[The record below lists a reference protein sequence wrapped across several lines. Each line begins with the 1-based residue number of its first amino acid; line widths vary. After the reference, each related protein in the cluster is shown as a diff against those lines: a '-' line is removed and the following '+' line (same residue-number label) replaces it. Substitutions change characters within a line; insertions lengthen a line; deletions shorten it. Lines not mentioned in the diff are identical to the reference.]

1 MVNFGEISF
10 QVNSVEQLAVKEQIT
25 VAQANELLGQ
35 LKLHGN
41 ERSVVKNNLSFEI
54 NDQKIQKIIEGNR
67 YFIETTT
74 KISLGNKWAIVQPQR
89 FESESSTTSSTN
101 AFPLPIPD
109 SPRSYDDVL
118 DFLPS
123 GKGQLFNVTQEGSV
137 LQPGQYESWSN
148 NGIWQQTFEESTD
161 GADPSL
167 SRVLV
172 QSTGQSHDIEESKLS
187 DEEVMSIAERES
199 LSVDI
204 VKKFLEQINVHRGNF
219 IIISKFFMINNIKLS
234 SDKVVEIYQN
244 NRALIEKFVGDTIVD
259 MGKKPSLAP
268 LTAEE
273 KNKLTS
279 FFNKR
284 ARYIEDSSFDR
295 DFITAYLEGL
305 ESYGKSW
312 GEISTY
318 IYCKT
323 GFEINNLKLRTLCKK
338 ITTNNYY
345 TPQVGTFK
353 FKQDATSKVTTS
365 ETTGSGTIPSKRQRV
380 TKENPFA
387 FEIEDDSQ
395 YITSSY
401 STPSISHSISP
412 MPLQELPRVPQF
424 PFPIASSLTIPTTI
438 THAVEKSSVN
448 SENEPEIISEIKQKG
463 TNWLA
468 IEASLKAKNINIS
481 SKRLLSF
488 FEANRSN
495 HFSHISYTPIKR
507 GHLISPHIMG
517 ELMRA
522 FNMMNVTGGPQAIIN
537 NLIMNSMAL
546 FGTSWHE
553 ISDHLYNYYRMNISS
568 YELKLFYKSL
578 KIKAGLS

>member
-1 MVNFGEISF
+1 MVNFGEIRF
-10 QVNSVEQLAVKEQIT
+10 QVNSVEQLAIKEKIT

-74 KISLGNKWAIVQPQR
+74 KTSLRNKWTSESIINYSPNVVDKIKTFFSHVIKNDNEVDKIIKRKIDVLINGISENMTWASIVDKMYTMTGKQMTSVELTRLLKHITEDKSINNSLIRKSVNYFLEVDEIQMKWAIVQPQR

-167 SRVLV
+167 SRVLA
-172 QSTGQSHDIEESKLS
+172 QSTDQSHDIEESKLS

-259 MGKKPSLAP
+259 MGKKPSLGP

-323 GFEINNLKLRTLCKK
+323 GFEINNLKLRTLCKQ

-424 PFPIASSLTIPTTI
+424 PFPIASSLTIPTTT
-438 THAVEKSSVN
+438 THVVEKSSVN

-463 TNWLA
+463 ANW
-468 IEASLKAKNINIS
+468 
-481 SKRLLSF
+481 
-488 FEANRSN
+488 
-495 HFSHISYTPIKR
+495 
-507 GHLISPHIMG
+507 
-517 ELMRA
+517 
-522 FNMMNVTGGPQAIIN
+522 
-537 NLIMNSMAL
+537 
-546 FGTSWHE
+546 
-553 ISDHLYNYYRMNISS
+553 
-568 YELKLFYKSL
+568 L